1 MARVSVFLKD
11 QLLDQINE
19 EAKDEGTNRSSL
31 IQSALEGYLQS
42 KREKREEE
50 KKRKKMLEASRKMDK
65 LAENYQVLLETHE
78 INFRKRRG
86 GKKLDPN
93 QDKEELLVSDVMSR
107 TVQLDSRLSNQFR
120 ERLADGMTSPR
131 RDTRPGR

>member
-42 KREKREEE
+42 KREKREEV
-50 KKRKKMLEASRKMDK
+50 KKRKKMLEASRKMDA
-65 LAENYQVLLETHE
+65 LA
-78 INFRKRRG
+78 
-86 GKKLDPN
+86 KKLGSWDA
-93 QDKEELLVSDVMSR
+93 QSTIRK
-107 TVQLDSRLSNQFR
+107 F
-120 ERLADGMTSPR
+120 
-131 RDTRPGR
+131 RDTNLKGNP